1 MTPDE
6 YICRLRDMVSS
17 GRDQE
22 ALAFAREHDADVS
35 PLLTLG
41 QHVWVADTL
50 HMAATLVGM
59 DEHAAQ
65 QATTRA
71 HRQPPRGATSPARGA
86 PAAPPR

>member
-1 MTPDE
+1 MTPEE
-6 YICRLRDMVSS
+6 YIRRIREMVSS

-22 ALAFAREHDADVS
+22 ALAFAQEHDADVS

-41 QHVWVADTL
+41 QQVWVADTL
-50 HMAATLVGM
+50 HMAAMLVGM
-59 DEHAAQ
+59 EEHAAQ

-71 HRQPPRGATSPARGA
+71 DRPSPRAATSPARGA